1 MCIRDSTKSV
11 WTFPAVSAKEV
22 GHPAPFPVELP
33 YRLIQLYTYE
43 GEVVLDPFM
52 GSGQTAIAAIKT
64 GRLYIGYD
72 IEEEYVKLAER
83 RIKEYNKKLKF
94 TKTNDE

>member
-1 MCIRDSTKSV
+1 M
-11 WTFPAVSAKEV
+11 

-33 YRLIQLYTYE
+33 YRYIQLYTYK
-43 GEVVLDPFM
+43 GDVVLDPFM

-64 GRLYIGYD
+64 GRYYVGYE

-83 RIKEYNKKLKF
+83 RIREFLIEHKSSKLFEF
-94 TKTNDE
+94 TGRDK